1 MEMWCVHLFSNAKI
15 HISIVQLLIVLIL
28 CVYIICF
35 MIRFVVHH
43 ALQWLLMNSIYYH
56 AICLYIVRDLLFS
69 LTPHNG
75 ILSNIYCIAVESLTA
90 SGQEVSATKKG
101 GYSLMPT

>member
-1 MEMWCVHLFSNAKI
+1 
-15 HISIVQLLIVLIL
+15 
-28 CVYIICF
+28 

-56 AICLYIVRDLLFS
+56 AIRLYIVRDLLFS

-75 ILSNIYCIAVESLTA
+75 ILSNISCIAAERA
-90 SGQEVSATKKG
+90 SQQVDSRCQQLRKVI
-101 GYSLMPT
+101 SLMPT